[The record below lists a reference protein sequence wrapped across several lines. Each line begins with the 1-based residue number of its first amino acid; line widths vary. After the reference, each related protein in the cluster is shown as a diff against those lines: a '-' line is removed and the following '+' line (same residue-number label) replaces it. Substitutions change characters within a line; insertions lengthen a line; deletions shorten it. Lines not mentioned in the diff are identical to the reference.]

1 MPRGPV
7 SYEDVVAALPRVR
20 SVLKPTA
27 LFEWSGLSE
36 LLGCRYFVKHEN
48 HQPVGA
54 FKIRG
59 GINLV
64 STLTDKERAAG
75 ILGCS
80 TGNHGQSLAYAAN
93 KFGVECT
100 IVVPVGTNPGKC
112 VAIRRL
118 GAKLIEH
125 GRDFDEARTYVETEL
140 GQSGLRY
147 VHSANEPK
155 LIAGVGSMAVEIFD
169 ELPDPDVILVPIGL
183 GSGTASTCIV
193 AKHLRPET
201 QIIGVQAEGA
211 PAVAMSWKNGQIG
224 TNFPCNTWA
233 EGVATRVPAEMTLG
247 IMNELLDD
255 VILVSDDEMRQAVY
269 WLLKHTHNLAEGA
282 GAATLA
288 ATWKERLRFTGKKVV
303 GVLSGGNLDLATLPA
318 ILEQHRK

>member
-1 MPRGPV
+1 MYV
-7 SYEDVVAALPRVR
+7 
-20 SVLKPTA
+20 
-27 LFEWSGLSE
+27 
-36 LLGCRYFVKHEN
+36 
-48 HQPVGA
+48 
-54 FKIRG
+54 
-59 GINLV
+59 
-64 STLTDKERAAG
+64 
-75 ILGCS
+75 
-80 TGNHGQSLAYAAN
+80 
-93 KFGVECT
+93 
-100 IVVPVGTNPGKC
+100 
-112 VAIRRL
+112 
-118 GAKLIEH
+118 
-125 GRDFDEARTYVETEL
+125 TYIK
-140 GQSGLRY
+140 
-147 VHSANEPK
+147 NEPK